1 MLRRLFFGLNDT
13 QTVTNFGYLSF
24 LHEDLLESAV
34 ERARNFDA
42 CFVALDFA
50 ERIKGTDGRLRGYIP
65 AGEARASELWNTKQS
80 QTIEKACSSSAS
92 LSRCRCLLGP

>member
-13 QTVTNFGYLSF
+13 QTVANFGYLPL
-24 LHEDLLESAV
+24 LHEDLLKSTV

-42 CFVALDFA
+42 CFVALDLT

-65 AGEARASELWNTKQS
+65 VGEARRQS
-80 QTIEKACSSSAS
+80 YGT
-92 LSRCRCLLGP
+92 RN